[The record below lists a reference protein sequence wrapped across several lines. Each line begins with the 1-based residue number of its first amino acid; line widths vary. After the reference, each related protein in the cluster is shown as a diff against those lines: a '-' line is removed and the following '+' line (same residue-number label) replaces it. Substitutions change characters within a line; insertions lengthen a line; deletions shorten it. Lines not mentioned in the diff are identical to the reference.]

1 MFGAKAALVVR
12 SWATLSRP
20 GRTAPGVPRS
30 DPVKLTTGR
39 PATRTIHRVIA
50 ILSHME
56 WLVYLLW
63 LGATPAVVL
72 LGRLML
78 DRAP

>member
-1 MFGAKAALVVR
+1 
-12 SWATLSRP
+12 
-20 GRTAPGVPRS
+20 
-30 DPVKLTTGR
+30 
-39 PATRTIHRVIA
+39 VIA

-78 DRAP
+78 DREP